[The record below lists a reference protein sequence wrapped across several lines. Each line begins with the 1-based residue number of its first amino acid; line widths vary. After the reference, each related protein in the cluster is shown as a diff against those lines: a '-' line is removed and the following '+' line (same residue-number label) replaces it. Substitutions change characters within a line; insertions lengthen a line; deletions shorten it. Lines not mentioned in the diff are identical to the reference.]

1 MLTQGIA
8 FMYNY
13 SFCKIVFILCIC
25 VGAKI
30 NVIRQHD
37 VVNVEMVCHAV
48 KIFIVYVLPLL

>member
-1 MLTQGIA
+1 
-8 FMYNY
+8 MYNY